1 MADCKENNYNTPRDS
16 NISYTSVVSS
26 ISNPRSKRLN
36 PQESDTSIFVCLKG
50 HLFYFVAIEPFH
62 KVHMKSIFMR
72 SHKSYQNLSQQ
83 KDPQCH

>member
-1 MADCKENNYNTPRDS
+1 MADCKENNYNIPRGS

-36 PQESDTSIFVCLKG
+36 PQECDTSIFVCLKG
-50 HLFYFVAIEPFH
+50 HLFYFVAIDPFH

-72 SHKSYQNLSQQ
+72 SHKSYQNLL
-83 KDPQCH
+83 